1 MRGPASDHV
10 SRHIDLAGSSVA
22 VMPARRLVQPDRR
35 TLRTQVLAALREE
48 LISGG
53 LQPGQRV
60 NEVEVAEELG
70 VSRGTLREAIRNLE
84 QEGLLESVP
93 HRGTFVRQLTPE
105 EVVHVYEVRASL
117 ESRAA
122 RNASKYLDDAMR
134 DKLER
139 ALANFQR
146 VSDSDAPFRDIVVA
160 DLAFHEAICEASG
173 NPILLG
179 IWRSITGLITAV
191 MLNAGPRPLRHLQ
204 TVESHRILL
213 DAIEKGDDATT
224 LAAFSEHFNHGAEEL
239 AKTMRARLAD
249 KS

>member
-1 MRGPASDHV
+1 M
-10 SRHIDLAGSSVA
+10 
-22 VMPARRLVQPDRR
+22 
-35 TLRTQVLAALREE
+35 LAALREE

-84 QEGLLESVP
+84 QEGLLESIA

-122 RNASKYLDDAMR
+122 RNASARLDDAMR
-134 DKLER
+134 NRLET
-139 ALANFQR
+139 ALAHFQR
-146 VSDSDAPFRDIVVA
+146 VCESGGTFRDIVVA

-191 MLNAGPRPLRHLQ
+191 MLNAGPEPLRDLQ

-224 LAAFSEHFNHGAEEL
+224 LAAFSEHFNHGAE
-239 AKTMRARLAD
+239 RLAD
-249 KS
+249 TLRSTPDRRGEN

>member
-1 MRGPASDHV
+1 MA
-10 SRHIDLAGSSVA
+10 L
-22 VMPARRLVQPDRR
+22 MPPRRLAQPDRR
-35 TLRTQVLAALREE
+35 TLRTQVLAALRDE

-93 HRGTFVRQLTPE
+93 HRGTFVRELTPE

-122 RNASKYLDDAMR
+122 RNASARLDDAMR
-134 DKLER
+134 EKLEA
-139 ALANFQR
+139 ALARFQE
-146 VSDSDAPFRDIVVA
+146 VMESDAAFREIVTA

-173 NPILLG
+173 NPILPASG
-179 IWRSITGLITAV
+179 ARSPASS
-191 MLNAGPRPLRHLQ
+191 RR
-204 TVESHRILL
+204 
-213 DAIEKGDDATT
+213 
-224 LAAFSEHFNHGAEEL
+224 
-239 AKTMRARLAD
+239 
-249 KS
+249 

>member
-1 MRGPASDHV
+1 M
-10 SRHIDLAGSSVA
+10 A
-22 VMPARRLVQPDRR
+22 VLPPRRLVEFDRR

-48 LISGG
+48 LISGR
-53 LQPGQRV
+53 LQPGERV
-60 NEVEVAEELG
+60 NEVSVSEELG

-93 HRGTFVRQLTPE
+93 HRGTFVRQLTSE

-122 RNASKYLDDAMR
+122 RSASARLDDAMR
-134 DKLER
+134 DRLER
-139 ALANFQR
+139 ALADFER
-146 VSDSDAPFRDIVVA
+146 VCKSDAPFRDLVVA

-191 MLNAGPRPLRHLQ
+191 MLNAGPQPLRHLQ

-224 LAAFSEHFNHGAEEL
+224 LAAFSEHFSHGAEEL
-239 AKTMRARLAD
+239 AKTLRGRGSAGAQA
-249 KS
+249 

>member
-1 MRGPASDHV
+1 MA
-10 SRHIDLAGSSVA
+10 L
-22 VMPARRLVQPDRR
+22 MPPRRMAQPDRR
-35 TLRTQVLAALREE
+35 TLRTRVLLALRDE

-93 HRGTFVRQLTPE
+93 HRGTFVRELTPA
-105 EVVHVYEVRASL
+105 EVIHVYEVRASL

-122 RNASKYLDDAMR
+122 RNASARLDDAMR
-134 DKLER
+134 DRLEA
-139 ALANFQR
+139 ALARFQE
-146 VSDSDAPFRDIVVA
+146 VLESDAPFREVVTA

-191 MLNAGPRPLRHLQ
+191 MLNAGPQPLRPLQ
-204 TVESHRILL
+204 TVESHRELL

-224 LAAFSEHFNHGAEEL
+224 LAAFSEHFNTGAELL
-239 AKTMRARLAD
+239 AATMRARLGNP
-249 KS
+249 